1 MPVQLLTRLGGFYRE
16 TGTSLAG
23 LSAAVLGS
31 REPLL
36 DGVIRR
42 AIDRGE
48 ISADCLTE
56 RITRLP
62 LDLFRYELV
71 STLKPVPDNVI
82 EEIVDTIFLP
92 LVRSP

>member
-1 MPVQLLTRLGGFYRE
+1 LPIQLLTRLGGFYRE

-31 REPLL
+31 SEPLL
-36 DGVIRR
+36 DGMIRR

-48 ISADCLTE
+48 I
-56 RITRLP
+56 
-62 LDLFRYELV
+62 
-71 STLKPVPDNVI
+71 
-82 EEIVDTIFLP
+82 LP

>member
-1 MPVQLLTRLGGFYRE
+1 MRRANKIRFRLAVQLLTRLGGFYRE

-23 LSAAVLGS
+23 LSAAVLGG
-31 REPLL
+31 RESLL

-48 ISADCLTE
+48 I
-56 RITRLP
+56 
-62 LDLFRYELV
+62 
-71 STLKPVPDNVI
+71 
-82 EEIVDTIFLP
+82 LP

>member
-1 MPVQLLTRLGGFYRE
+1 
-16 TGTSLAG
+16 
-23 LSAAVLGS
+23 
-31 REPLL
+31 L

-48 ISADCLTE
+48 ISPDRLTE

-62 LDLFRYELV
+62 LDLFRCELLM
-71 STLKPVPDNVI
+71 TLLPVPDNVI

-92 LVRSP
+92 LVRSPGRSAVADVQ